1 MPDEWR
7 GGLGVV
13 REYEVLDGEISFSH
27 RGERHFSAA
36 AGLAGGSSGAS
47 ARSVIRRADGS
58 EEVIPSK
65 TTTTLAKGDRLI
77 VETAGGGGYGDLQRR
92 PAERIETDIRDGKVS
107 LDSARDRYCH
117 AIPGSEEGAAQKTG
131 TMAGMPDGDRR

>member
-1 MPDEWR
+1 
-7 GGLGVV
+7 
-13 REYEVLDGEISFSH
+13 
-27 RGERHFSAA
+27 
-36 AGLAGGSSGAS
+36 
-47 ARSVIRRADGS
+47 VIRRADGR

-92 PAERIETDIRDGKVS
+92 PAQRIETDIRDGKVS

-117 AIPGSEEGAAQKTG
+117 AIPGSEEGAAKKTG